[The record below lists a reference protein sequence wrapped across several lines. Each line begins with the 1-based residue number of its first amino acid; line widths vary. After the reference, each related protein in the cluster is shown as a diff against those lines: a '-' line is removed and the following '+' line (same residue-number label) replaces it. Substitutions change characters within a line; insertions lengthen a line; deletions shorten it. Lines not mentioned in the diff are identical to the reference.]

1 MNEYEYEPVRG
12 LPESLPE
19 GEHIVWQGEPVW
31 RVMAGRVFH
40 TRILGFYFA
49 LLIALHFG
57 SRMLSGDGLDAALFS
72 ASWQL
77 GLAGATLAILSL
89 MAYLYARS
97 TVYTLTNRRLV
108 IRFGVAVPMMINIPL
123 DTVESA
129 AQRELGNGIGEI
141 VLTLMPGAKV
151 SYWALWPNARPWH
164 YSSVKPMMRC
174 IPQVQDVATRLA
186 GIVDIASPEP
196 AGRTGNTATVHALKP
211 VSTPL
216 QHGARTAAAS

>member
-12 LPESLPE
+12 LPEKLPE
-19 GEHIVWQGEPVW
+19 GEKIVWQGEPLW

-40 TRILGFYFA
+40 TRILGFYFS

-57 SRMLSGDGLDAALFS
+57 SRILSGDGMDAALFS

-77 GLAGATLAILSL
+77 GLAGATLGILSL

-108 IRFGVAVPMMINIPL
+108 IRFGVAVPMMINVPL

-129 AQRELGNGIGEI
+129 ALRELGNGIGEI
-141 VLTLMPGAKV
+141 ALTLIPGVKV

-164 YSSVKPMMRC
+164 YSSVKPMIRC
-174 IPQVQDVATRLA
+174 IGQAQSVAARLA
-186 GIVDIASPEP
+186 EIVETTAQDNTAIT
-196 AGRTGNTATVHALKP
+196 RTATVHALKRAD
-211 VSTPL
+211 TPL
-216 QHGARTAAAS
+216 QHGTRTAAVS